1 MGAPL
6 RTRAASARRARPEE
20 QQGSPV
26 AVLRCEGHACLI
38 SMSPHSNCEEVGV
51 ELYVVY
57 VSRTHHGA
65 GAGQALLDAALATN
79 RLFFGSPKTI
89 PELRHSIA
97 AMASRQTA
105 RNSLTKPSP
114 PSFPSVWS
122 GKPEQAGNLVTQYRV
137 RERPREEITEVD
149 LVIAVGLAL
158 EVFGGPG
165 ARPASQAWTSR
176 STVGCDRL
184 LRTERGW
191 EDTDPEL
198 L

>member
-1 MGAPL
+1 M
-6 RTRAASARRARPEE
+6 
-20 QQGSPV
+20 
-26 AVLRCEGHACLI
+26 
-38 SMSPHSNCEEVGV
+38 SMSQHSNCEEVGV

-65 GAGQALLDAALATN
+65 GVGQALLDAALGDQPA
-79 RLFFGSPKTI
+79 FFGSPKTS
-89 PELRHSIA
+89 PELRRSFA

-105 RNSLTKPSP
+105 LNSLTKPSP
-114 PSFPSVWS
+114 PSFPSDGQVNR
-122 GKPEQAGNLVTQYRV
+122 EQAGNSVTRHRV

-158 EVFGGPG
+158 EVFGAPG

-176 STVGCDRL
+176 SMVGCDRL
-184 LRTERGW
+184 LRTERGR
-191 EDTDPEL
+191 EDMDPEL